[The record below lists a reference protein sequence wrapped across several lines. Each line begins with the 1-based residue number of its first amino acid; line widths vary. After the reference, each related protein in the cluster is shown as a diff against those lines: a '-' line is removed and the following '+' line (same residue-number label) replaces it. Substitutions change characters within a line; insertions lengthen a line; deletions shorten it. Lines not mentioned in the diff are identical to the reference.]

1 LFSFDVLHF
10 DDVLFTEILD
20 YYLRYNHITF
30 IHWKNVVV
38 GMNEIV
44 DNFLSITRFL
54 GDFSEFL
61 KKISVIIP
69 ENDEPS

>member
-1 LFSFDVLHF
+1 
-10 DDVLFTEILD
+10 
-20 YYLRYNHITF
+20 
-30 IHWKNVVV
+30 
-38 GMNEIV
+38 MNEIV